1 MQFKCQCGAGLR
13 VPDDKAGR
21 KGTCPKCGISIVVPN
36 APSKK
41 LSTLIYQNPFRI
53 LGLPVTATDREIVKS
68 ISDLS
73 IFTEMGKTKEFDC
86 DHFFPARPHR
96 TSESIANAS
105 RKIEQPGNK
114 LFYALFWFWENPAN
128 TIDVMAFEELKRG
141 NVDRAIQFW
150 LKETT
155 NGITTKNSSNYKNL
169 AVIYL
174 GLSSENGK
182 LNKTRFMES
191 LGLSGE
197 FLANGHFEQFIKDV
211 VGSRHSIDHLEIVNA
226 YVDEIILLAKPHLD
240 KPNGLKTR
248 ELIATFS
255 SYPGDVQ
262 NVILDKFVGKHIR
275 NIDRQIKIS
284 ENRRKNN
291 ASEANKAGFELY
303 EKTEEDLKYIKA
315 VLSKS
320 DLKFQLTADKLANE
334 IVQCSICYFNEFC
347 DSNREPGED
356 ALKLSEYA
364 KEIAVGEK
372 TKERIDE
379 GIPILKEYIAD
390 KPKRERLSP
399 VKEELD
405 YIYKKIKGLQAAK
418 LTPSTANAFAVAC
431 REKLNSIKDKL
442 DKTDAGYLEISDL
455 VVNVAI
461 GMCVNYLSAAVQ
473 GSSSP
478 AARLLGLPTISPF
491 EARQLLGEVQLTFNT
506 VGKFDMSSSTRS
518 QYKELCTKLR
528 LTPTSPSGCYIATM
542 VYGSCNAPEVLMLR
556 KFRDEVLQRS
566 WTGRVFINLYY
577 KYSPSFVEKTK
588 NFELAHVIFKSI
600 LDPFVRYLKA
610 KDE

>member
-41 LSTLIYQNPFRI
+41 LSTLIYQNPFRV

-73 IFTEMGKTKEFDC
+73 IFMEMGKTKEFDC

-128 TIDVMAFEELKRG
+128 TIDEMAFEELKRG

-155 NGITTKNSSNYKNL
+155 NGITTKNSSNHKNL
-169 AVIYL
+169 AVLYL

-191 LGLSGE
+191 LELSGN
-197 FLANGHFEQFIKDV
+197 FLANSHFEQFIKDV

-240 KPNGLKTR
+240 KPDGLKTR

-262 NVILDKFVGKHIR
+262 NVIMDKFVGKHIR

-303 EKTEEDLKYIKA
+303 EKTEEDMKYIKT
-315 VLSKS
+315 VLSES
-320 DLKFQLTADKLANE
+320 DLKFRLTADKLANE
-334 IVQCSICYFNEFC
+334 IVQCSICYFNEFQ
-347 DSNREPGED
+347 DSTTDPGDD
-356 ALKLSEYA
+356 ALQLAKYA
-364 KEIAVGEK
+364 KSIAVGEK
-372 TKERIDE
+372 VNERIDE
-379 GIPILKEYIAD
+379 GMPILKKHVAE
-390 KPKRERLSP
+390 KPKRERLKP

-405 YIYKKIKGLQAAK
+405 YIYKKINGLQAAK
-418 LTPSTANAFAVAC
+418 STPSVANAFAIAC

-455 VVNVAI
+455 VVTVAI
-461 GMCVNYLSAAVQ
+461 GMCVKYLGAAAQ
-473 GSSSP
+473 GSSNP

-491 EARQLLGEVQLTFNT
+491 EVRRLLGEVQLTFNT

-542 VYGSCNAPEVLMLR
+542 VYGSYSAPEVLVLR

-566 WTGRVFINLYY
+566 WIGRAFIKLYY
-577 KYSPSFVEKTK
+577 KYSPSFVEKTRNLK
-588 NFELAHVIFKSI
+588 RTHIIFKSI
-600 LDPFVRYLKA
+600 LNPIVRYLKA
-610 KDE
+610 NDE